1 MTQTGSLN
9 LRRCVLHQLS
19 FSPHQCPQPLP
30 QVATGECVSV
40 VWARQ
45 WVSAAGRGEQIIP
58 CGSPL
63 KAPSSPRPSH
73 RLMAWWL
80 NSDALSSLI
89 IKGRAEHCWERVSF
103 NKEEKKKNCIRR
115 KWREVNSKP
124 TDQTHVLNSGIL
136 GGNSPLRRLCD
147 AAWSF

>member
-1 MTQTGSLN
+1 MTQTGGLN

-40 VWARQ
+40 ARARQ

-58 CGSPL
+58 RGSPL

-103 NKEEKKKNCIRR
+103 NTEEKKKKLHKEKVER
-115 KWREVNSKP
+115 SKQWTNRSNP
-124 TDQTHVLNSGIL
+124 CVKQWNF
-136 GGNSPLRRLCD
+136 GGNSPLSRCCD